1 MKKEI
6 NLIVISNIT
15 FEPYFTRCIN
25 NIFQTIN
32 TNVNTIFVPYE
43 EYFIIETERF
53 RCDYVCICL
62 NFDCLFYA
70 QNMDTLLSKT
80 SSVRLYEEVELAY
93 FTMYN
98 YIKSRLN
105 SPVLW
110 FGFEDYYH
118 TQPFFLG
125 HTIICDGMVDNMN
138 IRLYG
143 LLEPLDTF
151 IDLKRIIA
159 QVGIQ
164 HAYNP
169 KGKYRWNAPYS
180 KELTELMCQE
190 ICKQYLIHNGQTK
203 KCIVLDCDNVL
214 WGGILSEDG
223 IEKIQ
228 LGSGLGQS
236 YQDFQRFLLTLYYH
250 GVILTICSKNDEADV
265 LRVFREH
272 SGMVLKEEHI
282 ACFKVNWNNKPDN
295 IREIADEL
303 EIGLDSMVFIDDSEF
318 EIHSVETMVPEV
330 IAVQYERD
338 SVYGKLSCF
347 NLKSHIDIQQVQKRN
362 QTYRANVSR
371 QKIKLQ
377 SASYDEYISALEMK
391 IDIHKALSTEL
402 ARISELSQR
411 TNKCTNG
418 TRYTVEKLQEQ
429 LCTGTYKLY
438 AVYVSDKFSNLGLVG
453 AIGIQKNEVD
463 LFSLSCRALGRS
475 VEEQMLEFIKKQQVS
490 KFSFVTTHKN
500 RDLYNKIKTF

>member
-1 MKKEI
+1 MK
-6 NLIVISNIT
+6 NNIVIISNIII
-15 FEPYFTRCIN
+15 EPYLYAYMTKISSASNTELICTLYEDFDEGCKTLQSADMIVVLLDFN
-25 NIFQTIN
+25 ALYPDVASGIFEDNSDVLIVDAIQKCQTIYVKIKN
-32 TNVNTIFVPYE
+32 SSNAH
-43 EYFIIETERF
+43 II
-53 RCDYVCICL
+53 
-62 NFDCLFYA
+62 
-70 QNMDTLLSKT
+70 
-80 SSVRLYEEVELAY
+80 
-93 FTMYN
+93 
-98 YIKSRLN
+98 
-105 SPVLW
+105 W
-110 FGFEDYYH
+110 FGFEDYCYNNS
-118 TQPFFLG
+118 F
-125 HTIICDGMVDNMN
+125 ICGAVRMLNGAVDKLNQELASM
-138 IRLYG
+138 LVSDVY
-143 LLEPLDTF
+143 
-151 IDLKRIIA
+151 IDFKYLIA
-159 QVGIQ
+159 KVGINS
-164 HAYNP
+164 AYNP

-180 KELTELMCQE
+180 KELTELICQE

-203 KCIVLDCDNVL
+203 KCIILDCDNVL

-223 IEKIQ
+223 IEKIH

-272 SGMVLKEEHI
+272 SGMILKEEHI

-295 IREIADEL
+295 IREIANEL

-318 EIHSVETMVPEV
+318 EIHSVETMIPEV

-362 QTYRANVSR
+362 QTYRTNVSR

-377 SASYDEYISALEMK
+377 SASYDEYIAALEMK

-402 ARISELSQR
+402 SRISELSQR